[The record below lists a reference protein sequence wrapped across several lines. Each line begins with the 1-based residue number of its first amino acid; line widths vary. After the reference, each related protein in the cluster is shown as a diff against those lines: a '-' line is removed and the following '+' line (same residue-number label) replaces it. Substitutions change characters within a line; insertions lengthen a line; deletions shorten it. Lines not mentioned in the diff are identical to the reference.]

1 MPLISLPF
9 FDAYTI
15 DIDIEVKLAADAGS
29 TPSKQV
35 RLSGN
40 FLHKFHKVN
49 IAMHVFAI

>member
-1 MPLISLPF
+1 MPLISLTF
-9 FDAYTI
+9 FDAYA
-15 DIDIEVKLAADAGS
+15 IDIEVKLAADAGS

-49 IAMHVFAI
+49 LGMYWSF